1 MNAVP
6 RPMAARRIL
15 RRQETFRTVMR
26 QNSMEF
32 DEANQETRQHSTD
45 GLNFAEFCGLVHQ
58 REDGKFTEKELRE
71 RFRAL
76 DVSGSGFIEK
86 HEYLRFSLR
95 DALARSVTRVM
106 DIFSAWDENHDGQVS
121 ALEFR
126 RAVRSLGF
134 SDVSDTDIDQI
145 FHEFDD
151 DESGA
156 VSQLELERKLKKYA
170 GVLTEQ
176 KYKLR
181 RNAGGRKGA
190 ALSPS
195 VKLDRESGRPVNEL
209 LRDALSDNAVRVID
223 LFRDWDENQ
232 DGLISKQ
239 EFAKAMAPLGIQVSK
254 EEAGALFDAF
264 DPDGSGAIEYKELDQ
279 LLRRRVDIGAEKR
292 ARRLARSQRS
302 TGLSM
307 ARVLPQP
314 TIPLLAKVPSVALL
328 HQLEGT
334 LGGCALTHCTDFD
347 PTTFTAA
354 GTFMGAAADS
364 GFHGSLNP
372 SASMSASLSASLSA
386 SRGGRNSRSMLGAPA
401 VQKGDRF
408 HFHYSHV
415 EVPRPVC
422 QLLVSKSLPSLVSSE
437 VVRYTRAT
445 AVEQYLR
452 TRTTALL
459 VSPDLPTN
467 VFSWPAV
474 QGVPDLDHL
483 AQLWMAPRIGPAWR
497 YQPNQTRVCL
507 PPMSTRIELQAQ
519 KQPAGVGA
527 RQAAAATREPVAE
540 DGE

>member
-1 MNAVP
+1 MNVEEEQGAP
-6 RPMAARRIL
+6 QPRRIL
-15 RRQETFRTVMR
+15 RRQEAFHTVMR

-45 GLNFAEFCGLVHQ
+45 GLNFAEFCALVHQ

-106 DIFSAWDENHDGQVS
+106 EIFSAWDENHDGQVS

-145 FHEFDD
+145 FHEFDN
-151 DESGA
+151 DESGS

-181 RNAGGRKGA
+181 RNACGRKGA
-190 ALSPS
+190 ALAPS
-195 VKLDRESGRPVNEL
+195 VKLDRESGRPVHEL

-232 DGLISKQ
+232 DGLISKH

-264 DPDGSGAIEYKELDQ
+264 DPDGSGAIEYRELDQ

-292 ARRLARSQRS
+292 AALARDALPPSMHVLTTTLSLPHRCREARASARS
-302 TGLSM
+302 FTFTEIHRPEHGAGAAAADHPCACQGALGCADASIGRY
-307 ARVLPQP
+307 ARWVCAHALHRLRPDDLHSGGNVHGSSCRQERSWKLPWIAQP
-314 TIPLLAKVPSVALL
+314 ERLDERVDERLDERVARRARLTQHARRTHHPKGRPLQIPLLVRRGPSPRWPAPGLQVAPISRLKRGGTLHARHRRRAVPSHA
-328 HQLEGT
+328 H
-334 LGGCALTHCTDFD
+334 DR
-347 PTTFTAA
+347 TARLA
-354 GTFMGAAADS
+354 G
-364 GFHGSLNP
+364 P
-372 SASMSASLSASLSA
+372 SDQRL
-386 SRGGRNSRSMLGAPA
+386 
-401 VQKGDRF
+401 
-408 HFHYSHV
+408 
-415 EVPRPVC
+415 
-422 QLLVSKSLPSLVSSE
+422 
-437 VVRYTRAT
+437 
-445 AVEQYLR
+445 
-452 TRTTALL
+452 
-459 VSPDLPTN
+459 
-467 VFSWPAV
+467 
-474 QGVPDLDHL
+474 
-483 AQLWMAPRIGPAWR
+483 
-497 YQPNQTRVCL
+497 
-507 PPMSTRIELQAQ
+507 
-519 KQPAGVGA
+519 
-527 RQAAAATREPVAE
+527 
-540 DGE
+540 